1 MIDLATTEETDTPT
15 HCGENNSC
23 GGDFS
28 PPAPRPRTG
37 LLFAV
42 PPRSEDLQKLAE
54 LPDAVASNL
63 RRTLK
68 ALEKIHQA
76 PDRKKK
82 LECRLQALQF
92 NNERGFSAVSLH
104 RKYYKF
110 LETRDWKCLVDRAM
124 AGPDWWNLDGTSR
137 SLPEEFVEFWKRLC
151 EENQRKCT
159 PAHRELLKIWR
170 TRRDSLGRTYTAIPG
185 YSDWPEIGPCGTH
198 PRGWSLENLMRRA
211 PGDVERAA
219 ARIGKFEASR
229 HSRQVL
235 KTRVGLSVGQ
245 FILFDDKEYD
255 VKVNFPGSPRAMRPL
270 GLTALDL
277 FSACAFSY
285 GFKPTLIGEDGAKK
299 KLKEVDMLWFVTNV
313 LLESGY
319 NPEVGTQF
327 VVEHGTAA
335 IREDFAERI
344 AACTENKVGVQRSG
358 ITGDPAFAALY
369 EGAAKGNPRFKAPL
383 ESFFNL
389 ATNEMAM
396 LPGQVGKDRDH
407 SPVELYGRDLE
418 NTRLI
423 KAAQVLGPERAALLR
438 MPFWNW
444 QEFQLF
450 AMDVYRSINSR
461 TDHALEGW
469 VKAGLVRKEWRLGC
483 NVTLLPAAQANW
495 LPIETFTELPC
506 EQRHALAKIIES
518 RTRLLSPWEVWTA
531 GCQKLKKLPRALLP
545 KLLGPE
551 FSVIR
556 TIRGGYIEIQDQE
569 VDSEPMHFNAFGGQC
584 GSHPGARLNNG
595 DQYRAY
601 LNPFNPT
608 YLILTNIKDNS
619 FVAELP
625 RQERS
630 SWSDIKGIQRQI
642 GAAQTEMNERL
653 AALGLR
659 HIERARKRAADA
671 RHNAEI
677 LASGDQLAR
686 IKPKTDEDRDL
697 DKLFKAAM
705 AENLPKGPCGSHQE
719 NTSTEE
725 EL

>member
-1 MIDLATTEETDTPT
+1 MIDLATSEETDTPTLT

-23 GGDFS
+23 GGDSFS
-28 PPAPRPRTG
+28 PPTPRPGRTG

-110 LETRDWKCLVDRAM
+110 LETRDWKCLVDRAQ
-124 AGPDWWNLDGTSR
+124 AGPDWWNTEAAIG
-137 SLPEEFVEFWKRLC
+137 LPEEFIEFWKRLC

-185 YSDWPEIGPCGTH
+185 YSDWPEIGACGTH

-285 GFKPTLIGEDGAKK
+285 GFKPTLIGEDGAKR

-423 KAAQVLGPERAALLR
+423 KAAQVLGPERATLLR

-469 VKAGLVRKEWRLGC
+469 VKAGLVRKEWRL
-483 NVTLLPAAQANW
+483 TAQMPWQSETDFLALPAPQQVSLRTFFQSAEANS
-495 LPIETFTELPC
+495 LT
-506 EQRHALAKIIES
+506 
-518 RTRLLSPWEVWTA
+518 RTRLLSPSEVW
-531 GCQKLKKLPRALLP
+531 QRDSNRLRKLPRALLP

-569 VDSEPMHFNAFGGQC
+569 VDSEPMHFNAFA
-584 GSHPGARLNNG
+584 PGARLNNG

-642 GAAQTEMNERL
+642 GAAQKEMNERL

-677 LASGDQLAR
+677 LATGDQLAR

-705 AENLPKGPCGSHQE
+705 AENLPQE